1 MRNDDFFSN
10 APKITDVTRS
20 RFDRS
25 SNLHT
30 SFSAGRVIPI
40 YLSEVLPA
48 DTCDMTLA
56 SSVRMST
63 PITPVSDDCYLDTYF
78 FYVPSRLCWNRWEEF
93 NGENPRGNWTNGV
106 DDNIRI
112 PMCAFNKKS
121 KRVFNVDTQLF
132 EINPTTPE
140 NDLEGTLV
148 DYFGLPYLNMN
159 DYRGVIGSDDDLS
172 STDLFSL
179 LPFEAY
185 NLVWNEFFRDQNT
198 QSPCALKLQDT
209 SMNDEEAVT
218 GVYAETDESESAP
231 AYNIDYY
238 VGWNNS
244 DYFAVKYA
252 GKLHDYFTSCLPQPQ
267 KHAPIALPGFPTD
280 LEDGKSSL
288 HVITGWNNS
297 VAPGSP
303 PLQLARND
311 TGTAWP
317 MHENGLLRTNE
328 FGQVMNTVNDD
339 ITMTGEM
346 FVTPTNL
353 YGVFDVSRVPNIND
367 LRNAFALQNLFE
379 VDAIGGSRYI
389 ESLYHHFGVLNPDA
403 RLQRPEYLGGERV
416 VIGMEQ
422 VVQTSSTN
430 EVSPQGNV
438 SGLSLTNHIGSSFT
452 KSFTE
457 HGYILGLAVVRPRH
471 SYQNGID
478 KMWTRS
484 HRFDFYYPELNN
496 IGEQPV
502 YYREICAGINHSGQ
516 HTGFPEGDMAFGYQ
530 EPWAEYRYDKNRIT
544 GKMRSMLPDS
554 LDIWHYADVY
564 YSERVDTGN
573 GHYEY
578 HGSGAPILSDAF
590 ISETGAFIDR
600 TLALPQ
606 TVQPQ
611 FFADFRFECQWTR
624 PMPIYSVPGY
634 LTNH

>member
-1 MRNDDFFSN
+1 MRNDEFFSN
-10 APKITDVTRS
+10 APKIVDITRS

-30 SFSAGRVIPI
+30 SFNGGRLVPI
-40 YLSEVLPA
+40 YLSEILPA

-63 PITPVSDDCYLDTYF
+63 PITPVMDDCYLDTYF
-78 FYVPSRLCWNRWEEF
+78 FFIPSRLCWNRWEEF
-93 NGENPRGNWTNGV
+93 NGENVRGNWTSGI
-106 DDNIRI
+106 DENIRI
-112 PMCAFNKKS
+112 PMCAFNKDS
-121 KRVFNVDTQLF
+121 QRVFDTATSTYRLN
-132 EINPTTPE
+132 EDTPQ

-148 DYFGLPYLNMN
+148 DYFGLPFLNMR
-159 DYRGVIGSDDDLS
+159 DYRELPEDIEN
-172 STDLFSL
+172 TDRFSL

-198 QSPCALKLQDT
+198 QDPCPLKLQDT
-209 SMNDEEAVT
+209 SMIDVEAVT
-218 GVYAETDESESAP
+218 GIYAETNESESAP
-231 AYNIDYY
+231 ALDIDY
-238 VGWNNS
+238 VGNINS
-244 DYFAVKYA
+244 DYFAVKHA

-303 PLQLARND
+303 PLQFARND

-339 ITMTGEM
+339 ITMTGQM
-346 FVTPTNL
+346 FVSPTNL

-457 HGYILGLAVVRPRH
+457 HGYLLGLAVVRPKH
-471 SYQNGID
+471 TYQNGIN
-478 KMWTRS
+478 KMWSRE
-484 HRFDFYYPELNN
+484 HRFDFYYPELSN

-502 YYREICAGINHSGQ
+502 YYKEILAGLNH
-516 HTGFPEGDMAFGYQ
+516 PEDIGVASTPSADKSFGYQ
-530 EPWAEYRYDKNRIT
+530 EPWAEYRYDTNKIT
-544 GKMRSMLPDS
+544 GKMRSLLPDS
-554 LDIWHYADVY
+554 LDIWHYADVFNQV
-564 YSERVDTGN
+564 RLVDGG
-573 GHYEY
+573 GHVTYI
-578 HGSGAPILSDAF
+578 GDVPTLSDAF
-590 ISETGAFIDR
+590 ISETGVNIDR
-600 TLALPQ
+600 TLAIPQ
-606 TVQPQ
+606 SIQPQ
-611 FFADFRFECQWTR
+611 FFADFRFECQFTR
-624 PMPIYSVPGY
+624 PMPIYSIPGY